1 MKRPAKTVT
10 ALAVLFTATLFS
22 TALTAGQETHAFKPG
37 QVFKDCPK
45 CPELVVVP
53 AGIYIMGGGGKRKI
67 EKPAHRVNVP
77 KPFAMG
83 RFEITFAE

>member
-22 TALTAGQETHAFKPG
+22 TALTTGQETHAFKPG

-45 CPELVVVP
+45 CLELVVVP
-53 AGIYIMGGGGKRKI
+53 SGLYIMGLNGKSKKS
-67 EKPAHRVNVP
+67 KPAHRVNIK

-83 RFEITFAE
+83 RFEVNFS

>member
-10 ALAVLFTATLFS
+10 ALAVLFAATLFS
-22 TALTAGQETHAFKPG
+22 TALTAGQETHAFKTG

-53 AGIYIMGGGGKRKI
+53 SGLYIMGLNGKSK
-67 EKPAHRVNVP
+67 KVNRRIGSTSKSP
-77 KPFAMG
+77 SPWAAS
-83 RFEITFAE
+83 R

>member
-1 MKRPAKTVT
+1 VDRKIKQPAKTVT
-10 ALAVLFTATLFS
+10 ALAVLFAATLFS

-53 AGIYIMGGGGKRKI
+53 SGL
-67 EKPAHRVNVP
+67 
-77 KPFAMG
+77 
-83 RFEITFAE
+83 

>member
-1 MKRPAKTVT
+1 MKLPAKTVT
-10 ALAVLFTATLFS
+10 ALAVLFAATLFS

-53 AGIYIMGGGGKRKI
+53 SGLYIMGLNGKSK
-67 EKPAHRVNVP
+67 K
-77 KPFAMG
+77 K
-83 RFEITFAE
+83 